1 MAWKPLNETYFVRP
15 EEIKVSPLILEEY
28 KKDHVELMTGI
39 VTHVGT
45 GVFLE
50 SGGRAPLQAHV
61 GDRVMF
67 GTKVGHKVN
76 VDGEQLLLI
85 AEPNILA
92 VWTEDK
98 VLKSTFCLTEDAH
111 E

>member
-15 EEIKVSPLILEEY
+15 EEIKVSPLILDGY
-28 KKDHVELMTGI
+28 KKDHVELMTGV

-50 SGGRAPLQAHV
+50 NGGRAPLQANK

-67 GTKVGHKVN
+67 GTKVGHKVK
-76 VDGEQLLLI
+76 VDGEDLLLI

-92 VWTEDK
+92 VWTEDQ
-98 VLKSTFCLTEDAH
+98 VLKSTFTLAEDAN

>member
-15 EEIKVSPLILEEY
+15 EKIEVSDLVPEQFRKNY
-28 KKDHVELMTGI
+28 VELMTGI

-45 GVFLE
+45 GTLVDNG
-50 SGGRAPLQAHV
+50 SRIALQANE

-67 GTKVGHKVN
+67 GSKVGHTVK
-76 VDGEQLLLI
+76 VDGEELLLI

-92 VWTEDK
+92 VW
-98 VLKSTFCLTEDAH
+98 SPNNA
-111 E
+111 